1 MAYRTGVTDFD
12 RAVSAYIR
20 GTAGIKKLSQTEMA
34 ERTGISFG
42 SFRRYWHGESS
53 ITLGDFR
60 LILQALDV
68 TPEQATKEI
77 WRLFEA
83 GEYPR

>member
-20 GTAGIKKLSQTEMA
+20 STAGIKKLSQTETA
-34 ERTGISFG
+34 ERANIPFG

-53 ITLGDFR
+53 VTLGDFR
-60 LILQALDV
+60 LILNALGV

-77 WRLFEA
+77 WRLFDA
-83 GEYPR
+83 GEYPH